1 MLAIQNAGSGYYNY
15 YHVHGR
21 GEAKNNQAET
31 AWYHR
36 DLSKEEISSNNYVL
50 NSESQGADICRK
62 IAAQYKDAAEEN
74 RQKYGSVTDLKN
86 AIYAKYK
93 GQEYRE
99 CSLQERIAMEQNEL
113 SMTMYG
119 VVNYYYASHDPHAAD
134 DAVKNSVGRSE
145 TEERSFNEKTLGM
158 QIANV
163 FKNNGINTAL
173 FGNARFSFSVNGMT
187 KQLTVSLLKNNANN
201 SISRDLLRKMTEA
214 LNTGKNARNL
224 FYNLLYDAN
233 RQKLLKEDE
242 EAKYVLCSSFHEQTG
257 MDIRNF
263 TQTAKGFVND
273 KGRNALSI
281 YKEAVR
287 NSSLRPEFKDLAYE
301 QFKTLEKNA
310 RQFDLASVDDL
321 ILSLSYQDGKVN
333 MPSTGAE
340 GLEAVA

>member
-1 MLAIQNAGSGYYNY
+1 
-15 YHVHGR
+15 
-21 GEAKNNQAET
+21 
-31 AWYHR
+31 
-36 DLSKEEISSNNYVL
+36 
-50 NSESQGADICRK
+50 
-62 IAAQYKDAAEEN
+62 
-74 RQKYGSVTDLKN
+74 
-86 AIYAKYK
+86 
-93 GQEYRE
+93 
-99 CSLQERIAMEQNEL
+99 
-113 SMTMYG
+113 
-119 VVNYYYASHDPHAAD
+119 
-134 DAVKNSVGRSE
+134 
-145 TEERSFNEKTLGM
+145 
-158 QIANV
+158 
-163 FKNNGINTAL
+163 
-173 FGNARFSFSVNGMT
+173 
-187 KQLTVSLLKNNANN
+187 
-201 SISRDLLRKMTEA
+201 MTEA